1 MADSRKQNNYTGKAL
16 QDPFFFFFLSWQ
28 CPVKQGTVAE
38 EREKKKKKKEK
49 KNVTTKKEQG

>member
-16 QDPFFFFFLSWQ
+16 QDPFFSFFL
-28 CPVKQGTVAE
+28 VAMSGQAGHGG
-38 EREKKKKKKEK
+38 RGKRKKKKKKEK